1 MFWSS
6 DLYKHI
12 FENHDK
18 NLKEIQDC
26 IDCLQRSQV
35 YIHNHTTKVEND
47 IDELKNLILHRHECS
62 EAHDVH
68 RDEHTESYDVK
79 MVEVN

>member
-1 MFWSS
+1 MFWPSET
-6 DLYKHI
+6 YKHI
-12 FENHDK
+12 FKNRDK
-18 NLKEIQDC
+18 SLEEIQDRM
-26 IDCLQRSQV
+26 DCLQRSIV
-35 YIHNHTTKVEND
+35 YLHNHTTKVEND

-62 EAHDVH
+62 EAYDVR